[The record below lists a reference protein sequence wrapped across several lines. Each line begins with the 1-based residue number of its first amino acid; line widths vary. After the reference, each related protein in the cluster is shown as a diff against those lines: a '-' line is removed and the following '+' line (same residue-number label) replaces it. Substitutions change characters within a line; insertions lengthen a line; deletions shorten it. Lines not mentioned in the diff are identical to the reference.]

1 MYLHSNQ
8 KLNTHFCIRL
18 TKRNTCTRRHTQNS
32 SLLFSAL
39 SFLIW
44 CCPWLRLQA
53 YGGLL
58 MNSVA
63 EWITSSQVH
72 RPGLLYQ
79 DLDKSYMSQCY
90 GLIGQRGE
98 TGSHHSSLLHT
109 ALSLP
114 QLTTFRERWCSTVHV
129 YHVWLLQ
136 CRLKIDFM
144 QCVCTVCG
152 LNSDSSSCDS
162 WSLNVTQ

>member
-1 MYLHSNQ
+1 MYDSQ
-8 KLNTHFCIRL
+8 GETH
-18 TKRNTCTRRHTQNS
+18 THTCTQNS
-32 SLLFSAL
+32 FLLFSAL

-44 CCPWLRLQA
+44 CRPWLRLQA

-58 MNSVA
+58 MNRVA

-72 RPGLLYQ
+72 TPGLLYQ

-90 GLIGQRGE
+90 GLIGQWRE

-109 ALSLP
+109 SLL

-144 QCVCTVCG
+144 QHLCVCMWLELMQDTA
-152 LNSDSSSCDS
+152 STCD
-162 WSLNVTQ
+162 